1 MNYYLKEVE
10 EKIVKFADGKHVY
23 LAIADEIPSVGKSA
37 TIRVFET
44 DDLNYYWTQTKIDKV
59 INVENLIGDIYAI
72 STNSKCYYTKIS
84 SSGNHENLDFG
95 IIYERPRKETIP
107 CFVMEF
113 VFEKKMPCNF
123 EKEIVFPKNTS
134 HLANNIYL
142 FRTRHGIYLCYYK
155 KYMPEYEK
163 AKEKK
168 EKDKEEIK
176 KEKTK

>member
-1 MNYYLKEVE
+1 MSYCLREVE
-10 EKIVKFADGKHVY
+10 EKIVKFADGRNVY
-23 LAIADEIPSVGKSA
+23 LAIANEMPSVDKTA

-44 DDLNYYWTQTKIDKV
+44 DDLNYYWTKIKTDKV

-72 STNSKCYYTKIS
+72 STNSKCYYTKITG
-84 SSGNHENLDFG
+84 SGNHENLDFG

-113 VFEKKMPCNF
+113 TFEKKMPCNF
-123 EKEIVFPKNTS
+123 EKEIIFSKNTTR
-134 HLANNIYL
+134 LANNIYL

-155 KYMPEYEK
+155 KYISKYEK

-168 EKDKEEIK
+168 EKDKEQIK